1 MYATL
6 LIAHSIVRWLLLL
19 LLLYAVYKSYA
30 GYVKNKLFSKT
41 DNAIRHWTAT
51 IGHIQLMIGMILY
64 LKSPV
69 VKSYWKYRRDQ
80 VLSYDFTFFSLIHIA
95 LMFAAIIVLTV
106 GSAMAKRQGSDRQK
120 FRTMLMWFIF
130 ALVIILIAIP
140 WPFSPLAKRPLIR
153 F

>member
-1 MYATL
+1 LDGHHRAYP
-6 LIAHSIVRWLLLL
+6 V
-19 LLLYAVYKSYA
+19 
-30 GYVKNKLFSKT
+30 N
-41 DNAIRHWTAT
+41 DRHD
-51 IGHIQLMIGMILY
+51 
-64 LKSPV
+64 PV
-69 VKSYWKYRRDQ
+69 FKEPGSEYRRDQ